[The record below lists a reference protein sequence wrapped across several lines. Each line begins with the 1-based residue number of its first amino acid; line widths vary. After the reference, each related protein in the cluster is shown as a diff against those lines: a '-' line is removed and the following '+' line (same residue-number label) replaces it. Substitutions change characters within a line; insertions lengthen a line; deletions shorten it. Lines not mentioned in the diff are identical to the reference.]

1 MEMLKMNVSI
11 IITFYSGINILNL
24 CIQNIIEN
32 TDLNDNIEILIINDN
47 PNSDLE
53 SINNSF
59 SHLCDISIH
68 TMEKNAGYSAA
79 CNVGVKLAKH
89 DYIVLMDCDIIP
101 QKNWLTELIN
111 TYKQQPHPGSVSSK
125 ILEADTGKLFGY
137 GIGVH
142 GVDIILFKRHGEPDE
157 FSDIDRNFCMVSSG
171 CLFMKKSLY
180 MEIGGQDEKFFNAD
194 NDLDLTY
201 RIHLLGKTNTM
212 CAKSYVYHRGHVSGN
227 IRVLPSRQD
236 SKAWLFKKWGEKLS
250 EDTIDILSDILKKTN
265 FSYTFHSAILV
276 SFSNSLCRS
285 DYFNM
290 IAKTL
295 NFTYLQK
302 YDFKNKDMLS
312 SIFINDYLS
321 WDFCRTNIP
330 IVYFVDDYRVLENN
344 EFWFLNRV
352 CDDLIIDKNG
362 NLQFKSHTLSN

>member
-1 MEMLKMNVSI
+1 MDVSI
-11 IITFYSGINILNL
+11 VITFYSGVNILSL
-24 CIQNIIEN
+24 CIQNIIEH
-32 TDLNDNIEILIINDN
+32 TDINDNLEILVINDN
-47 PNSDLE
+47 PNADLAP
-53 SINNSF
+53 INDSF

-68 TMEKNAGYSAA
+68 TMEKNSGYSAA
-79 CNVGVKLAKH
+79 CNVGVKLAKY

-101 QKNWLTELIN
+101 QKHWLAELIN
-111 TYKQQPHPGSVSSK
+111 TYEQQTNPGTVSSK

-157 FSDIDRNFCMVSSG
+157 FSDTDRNFCMVSSG
-171 CLFMKKSLY
+171 CLFMRKSLY
-180 MEIGGQDEKFFNAD
+180 LEIGGQDEKFFNAD
-194 NDLDLTY
+194 NDLDFTY

-250 EDTIDILSDILKKTN
+250 ENTMDILSDILKITN
-265 FSYTFHSAILV
+265 FPHTFHNVILV

-290 IAKTL
+290 IAKSL
-295 NFTYLQK
+295 DFKYLQK
-302 YDFKNKDMLS
+302 YDFKNKNMLNN
-312 SIFINDYLS
+312 IFINDYLS
-321 WDFCRTNIP
+321 WDICRTNIS
-330 IVYFVDDYRVLENN
+330 IVYFVDDYRILENN
-344 EFWFLNRV
+344 EFWFANRV

-362 NLQFKSHTLSN
+362 NLQLKLHTPSN